1 MAPKSFFLVSLCSII
16 FFHGCLAQIEQQ
28 QVWGGQQ
35 QPQQQRQRQS
45 RQESECRIENI
56 QALEPTRTIQ
66 SEAGVTERWD
76 ENEEQLQCAGVAVTR
91 HVIQPRGLLLPE
103 FVNAPKLI
111 YVVQGRGIQGVSIP
125 GCPTTYQS
133 FQQLIEGRS
142 SQGQQSRYRDEHQK
156 IRHLRQGD
164 IAALP
169 TGISHWFYN
178 DGETPLVLVRL
189 LDTSNAQNQLDQ
201 RPRRFY
207 LAGNPQQQGQTTFE
221 RSRQTEEER
230 SGNNIFSGFDV
241 EMLAEAFG
249 VSTETARSL
258 QSLNDNRGNIVRVEN
273 GLRVIRPPRREEEE
287 DREQRETR
295 YNGFEETLCAARLVH
310 NIADP
315 VRADVYSPLGGR
327 ISSLNSQKLPILS
340 YLQLSAERG
349 VLYRNAIM
357 VPHWNLNAHSIIYV
371 TRGNGRIQIVGNYE
385 RPVFDGQVREGQILT
400 VPQNF
405 AVVKQAGS
413 QGLEWVAFKTN
424 DNAMISPL
432 VGRISTLRAMPEDVL
447 MNSYRISRDEARRL
461 KFNRE
466 EMVVFAPSRSGSQ
479 QEQRWAS
486 A

>member
-1 MAPKSFFLVSLCSII
+1 M
-16 FFHGCLAQIEQQ
+16 
-28 QVWGGQQ
+28 
-35 QPQQQRQRQS
+35 
-45 RQESECRIENI
+45 
-56 QALEPTRTIQ
+56 PT
-66 SEAGVTERWD
+66 A
-76 ENEEQLQCAGVAVTR
+76 
-91 HVIQPRGLLLPE
+91 
-103 FVNAPKLI
+103 
-111 YVVQGRGIQGVSIP
+111 GRGIQGVSIP
-125 GCPTTYQS
+125 GCPETYQS
-133 FQQLIEGRS
+133 FQQLIEGRG
-142 SQGQQSRYRDEHQK
+142 SQGQQSRYRDEHHK
-156 IRHLRQGD
+156 ILHLRQGD

-169 TGISHWFYN
+169 TGISHC
-178 DGETPLVLVRL
+178 
-189 LDTSNAQNQLDQ
+189 NAQNQLDQ

-207 LAGNPQQQGQTTFE
+207 LAGNPHQQGRTTYQ
-221 RSRQTEEER
+221 RSRQTEEEI
-230 SGNNIFSGFDV
+230 SGNHVFSGFDV

-258 QSLNDNRGNIVRVEN
+258 QSQNDNRGNIVRVEN

-287 DREQRETR
+287 EREQRETR

-327 ISSLNSQKLPILS
+327 ISSLNSQKLPILN

-357 VPHWNLNAHSIIYV
+357 VPQWNLNAHSIIYV

-424 DNAMISPL
+424 DNKMISPL
-432 VGRISTLRAMPEDVL
+432 VGRISTER
-447 MNSYRISRDEARRL
+447 
-461 KFNRE
+461 K
-466 EMVVFAPSRSGSQ
+466 
-479 QEQRWAS
+479 
-486 A
+486 